1 MDGTMLRSRFITFSA
16 LPVLLATSTFA
27 DTGTQIESLAPV
39 WINDIGNATDKSG
52 MLKNKVLQLAAAKT
66 NEALDEVEQSAV
78 TKTDFTHLQ
87 ISLGTNAF
95 GLDSTN
101 DSVGEVLGVYRLYE
115 NSNIFVFNQSSLVS
129 QDGRTT
135 VNTGFGIRSIN
146 EPETIILGAN
156 AFYDY
161 ELSSK
166 HKRASLGVEAL
177 TSAFEIRAN
186 YYKAQSGQITYNGI
200 NETALDGYD
209 YTVAAVMPYLYSSSL
224 YYKQST
230 WKDNLTYKT
239 KMLEWGVKAEFLPN
253 VELKLA
259 SQKQDQKASKL
270 VASITYSKSF
280 GDGAETHKQMQD
292 GNWSASL
299 KPIREQLYKP
309 VERENRIVKKQIKLG
324 VTVSGY

>member
-1 MDGTMLRSRFITFSA
+1 MKRNYLACFAMTSFLVPVA
-16 LPVLLATSTFA
+16 LAS
-27 DTGTQIESLAPV
+27 DTNSLEVIAPV
-39 WINDIGNATDKSG
+39 WINDIGNAADKSE
-52 MLKNKVLQLAAAKT
+52 MLKSKVIQLAAAKT
-66 NEALDEVEQSAV
+66 NEALNQVEQSAE
-78 TKTDFTHLQ
+78 TNTNFTHLE
-87 ISLGTNAF
+87 ITLGNNAF
-95 GLDSTN
+95 GLDSSS
-101 DSVGEVLGVYRLYE
+101 DSFGEVLGVYRLYE
-115 NSNIFVFNQSSLVS
+115 NSNLFIFNQSSLVN

-135 VNTGFGIRSIN
+135 FNTGFGVRTIN
-146 EPETIILGAN
+146 DPETIIVGAN

-166 HKRASLGVEAL
+166 HKRTSLGLEAL

-186 YYKAQSGQITYNGI
+186 HYKAQSGQITYNGI

-209 YTVAAVMPYLYSSSL
+209 YSIAAMMPYLYSSSL
-224 YYKQST
+224 YYKQSA

-253 VELKLA
+253 LEVKIA
-259 SQKQDQKASKL
+259 NQKQDQEASKL

-280 GDGAETHKQMQD
+280 GGPQQAPKQKQN

-299 KPIREQLYKP
+299 KPIREKLYRP
-309 VERENRIVKKQIKLG
+309 VERENRIVKKAIKLG